1 MRKGT
6 TLIELLVALSII
18 GILAAI
24 ALPSSAALLAG
35 VLTDRAAHQLM
46 AAHRVARFT
55 AIMRGRLTRLE
66 ITPDSL
72 VVRLAS
78 GPDPAVVWR
87 APGPAADGVD
97 LTGPT
102 YPLVFT
108 PVGLP
113 RGLGNGTYTFSR
125 GRARSSVVISRLGR
139 LRLVR
144 G

>member
-6 TLIELLVALSII
+6 TVIELLVVLFII
-18 GILAAI
+18 GILATI
-24 ALPSSAALLAG
+24 TVPSIPGLLAG
-35 VLTDRAAHQLM
+35 VTTDRAAHQLM
-46 AAHRVARFT
+46 AAHRIARFA
-55 AIMRGRLTRLE
+55 AIMRGRVTRLD

-72 VVRLAS
+72 VVSLVD
-78 GPDPAVVWR
+78 GPDAGVIWR
-87 APGPAADGVD
+87 GAGPAADAVT
-97 LTGPT
+97 LTGPA

-113 RGLGNGTYTFSR
+113 RGVGNGTYTFTRGSSR
-125 GRARSSVVISRLGR
+125 CSVIISRLGR

>member
-6 TLIELLVALSII
+6 TLIELLVVLSII

-24 ALPSSAALLAG
+24 AVPSSATLLAG
-35 VLTDRAAHQLM
+35 ILTDRAAHQLM

-87 APGPAADGVD
+87 APGPAADGVE
-97 LTGPT
+97 LTGPA

-125 GRARSSVVISRLGR
+125 GSARCSVVISRLGR

>member
-6 TLIELLVALSII
+6 TLIELLVALAIV

-24 ALPSSAALLAG
+24 ALPSGAALLGG

-72 VVRLAS
+72 VVRLAG
-78 GPDPAVVWR
+78 GPDNSVVWR
-87 APGPAADGVD
+87 AAGPAADGVE
-97 LTGPT
+97 LTGPA
-102 YPLVFT
+102 YALVFT

-113 RGLGNGTYTFSR
+113 YGLGNGTYTFTR
-125 GRARSSVVISRLGR
+125 GSARCSVVISRLGR
-139 LRLVR
+139 LRLIR